1 MRISYALA
9 IVLAVALSGPAG
21 ADSLFS
27 KEVAKRGPAVSN
39 KHTRFAE
46 GDIIIVLVREN
57 IDATTQSDTNTKKE
71 SEIIAEAPIGG
82 NTFLVAPKPDGLG
95 LVKPER
101 LPVWDINVENEH
113 KGQGDTSRS
122 NKLTTTISCTVTKV
136 YDNGNLEIQG
146 NKRVTVNREDSTIL
160 VTGTVRAATCRPRTP
175 CRRIGWP
182 TRLWNS
188 RKGPLWNN
196 QRRASDQDPRLVLSI
211 LTEGYGNASTNVLVA
226 VCLRPVLRTACSGL
240 GRRKPH

>member
-57 IDATTQSDTNTKKE
+57 IDATTQSDTNTKQE

-160 VTGTVRAATCRPRTP
+160 VTGTVRARDVSPENTVPSDRVANA
-175 CRRIGWP
+175 IVELKG
-182 TRLWNS
+182 
-188 RKGPLWNN
+188 KGPLWNN
-196 QRRASDQDPRLVLSI
+196 QRRGLLTKI
-211 LTEGYGNASTNVLVA
+211 LDWFS
-226 VCLRPVLRTACSGL
+226 PF
-240 GRRKPH
+240 